1 MNRKSG
7 GQAGLIGDRRGGVG
21 VGVVGG
27 GRGRVESDNEDLDE
41 SGLSDDED
49 EQVRALSAALAV
61 SSQLPLFDPRPLVF
75 DLP

>member
-7 GQAGLIGDRRGGVG
+7 GQAGLIVDRRVGGVG
-21 VGVVGG
+21 GV

-49 EQVRALSAALAV
+49 EQVRALSNL
-61 SSQLPLFDPRPLVF
+61 QTLVEQM
-75 DLP
+75 LCAILS

>member
-7 GQAGLIGDRRGGVG
+7 GQAGLIVDRRVGGVG
-21 VGVVGG
+21 VGV

-49 EQVRALSAALAV
+49 EQVRALSSL
-61 SSQLPLFDPRPLVF
+61 QTLVEQMLCAILSWNF
-75 DLP
+75 R

>member
-7 GQAGLIGDRRGGVG
+7 GQAGLIVDRRVGGVG
-21 VGVVGG
+21 SVGV

-49 EQVRALSAALAV
+49 EQVRVLSSL
-61 SSQLPLFDPRPLVF
+61 QTLVEQM
-75 DLP
+75 LCAILS

>member
-7 GQAGLIGDRRGGVG
+7 GQAGLIVDRRVGGVG
-21 VGVVGG
+21 VGV

-49 EQVRALSAALAV
+49 EQVRALSSL
-61 SSQLPLFDPRPLVF
+61 LTLVEQM
-75 DLP
+75 LCAILS

>member
-7 GQAGLIGDRRGGVG
+7 GQAGLIVDRRVGGVG
-21 VGVVGG
+21 VGVGV

-49 EQVRALSAALAV
+49 EQVRALSSL
-61 SSQLPLFDPRPLVF
+61 QTLVEQM
-75 DLP
+75 LCAILS

>member
-7 GQAGLIGDRRGGVG
+7 GQAGLIVDRRVGGVGVGGVG
-21 VGVVGG
+21 VGV

-49 EQVRALSAALAV
+49 EQVRALSSL
-61 SSQLPLFDPRPLVF
+61 QTLVEQM
-75 DLP
+75 LCAILS

>member
-7 GQAGLIGDRRGGVG
+7 GQAGLIVDRRVGGVG
-21 VGVVGG
+21 VGV

-49 EQVRALSAALAV
+49 EQVRALSSL
-61 SSQLPLFDPRPLVF
+61 QTLVEQI
-75 DLP
+75 LWAILS

>member
-7 GQAGLIGDRRGGVG
+7 GQAGLIVDRRVGGVG
-21 VGVVGG
+21 VGV

-49 EQVRALSAALAV
+49 EQVRALSSL
-61 SSQLPLFDPRPLVF
+61 QTLVEQI
-75 DLP
+75 LCAILS